1 MRFKLATAPS
11 DEQQAAFNAV
21 YWDLV
26 ALVKE
31 LPGIAQIPAS
41 NKLNSVEGRAQL
53 MKIID
58 DGLEAAEKVRE
69 HNKLRDM

>member
-1 MRFKLATAPS
+1 MRIKLTTASPG
-11 DEQQAAFNAV
+11 EQQAAFNAV

-58 DGLEAAEKVRE
+58 DGLAAAEKYRAASLQ
-69 HNKLRDM
+69 KS

>member
-1 MRFKLATAPS
+1 MAPLRLTTASPA
-11 DEQQAAFNAV
+11 EQTAAFNAV

-41 NKLNSVEGRAQL
+41 NKLNSVEGRTQL

-58 DGLEAAEKVRE
+58 DGFAAAEKVRADSLQ
-69 HNKLRDM
+69 KS